1 MPYKDKSMTFDY
13 NNEFNRNNYD
23 RISLIVPKG
32 KKALIQSKAKEKRLS
47 TNALII
53 SAVDKLIDEGEGFG
67 ISSASDN
74 DILLSRLFTPLEL
87 EKISKVLNKDETPLE
102 YIKKCVLETV

>member
-32 KKALIQSKAKEKRLS
+32 KKGLIQSKAKDNKLS
-47 TNALII
+47 TNAFIV
-53 SAVDKLIDEGEGFG
+53 SAIDKLIDEGEGFG
-67 ISSASDN
+67 IPSRSEN
-74 DILLSRLFTPLEL
+74 DILLSRLFTPSEL
-87 EKISKVLNKDETPLE
+87 EKISKVLSKEETILD
-102 YIKKCVLETV
+102 YIKKCVLDTV